1 MPKQAVDLDQ
11 GQVVKAQ
18 RAEALGLLA
27 GGIAH
32 DFNNL
37 LTSILGF
44 ASLARMRTALDSPVS
59 EWLGEIEAAARRAA
73 DLTQQL
79 LAYSG
84 KGHFVPETLDLSKL
98 SEETAELLQSVLPG
112 KVLLSYDLAREPV
125 LVEADPAQIRQIVT
139 NLLTNALEAIGGE
152 EGAVGL
158 KTSVLH
164 LTAEELESPWIE
176 ERPPE
181 GDYALLEVRD
191 TGAGMD
197 AATLPRIFDP
207 YFSTKFI
214 GRGLGLAAVLGIVR
228 ALRGSIRASSRP
240 GQGSTFRVFLP
251 VSTKAIARRR
261 PSGIFRLKGTGTI
274 LVADEEESVRAV
286 TRKALELAGYSVVE
300 AADGAQAAATVCE
313 RGGSLAAVILDQA
326 MAGAGQGDALQAI
339 RSAAP
344 ELPIVLMT
352 GGTSEIV
359 EVKPEEARWTA
370 LLPKPFTPSRLAD
383 TLAGILA
390 SKGG

>member
-1 MPKQAVDLDQ
+1 MPQQAVDFDQ
-11 GQVVKAQ
+11 GQVVRAQ

-44 ASLARMRTALDSPVS
+44 ASLARMRTPLDSPVS

-84 KGHFVPETLDLSKL
+84 KGHFVPETLDLSTV
-98 SEETAELLQSVLPG
+98 SEETAELLRSVLPG

-125 LVEADPAQIRQIVT
+125 LVEADPAQIRQIVS
-139 NLLTNALEAIGGE
+139 NLLTNALEAVGGE

-158 KTSVLH
+158 RTAVAR

-176 ERPPE
+176 ERLPE
-181 GDYALLEVRD
+181 GDYAVLEVRD

-197 AATLPRIFDP
+197 APTLARIFDP
-207 YFSTKFI
+207 FFSTKFI

-228 ALRGSIRASSRP
+228 ALRGSIRVSSRP
-240 GQGSTFRVFLP
+240 GQGSTFRILLP
-251 VSTKAIARRR
+251 VTTKEIARRR
-261 PSGIFRLKGTGTI
+261 PSGVFRLKGSGTI

-300 AADGAQAAATVCE
+300 AADGAQAAAAVCE
-313 RGGSLAAVILDQA
+313 RAGSLAAVILDQA
-326 MAGAGQGDALQAI
+326 MAGDGPGDALQAI

-344 ELPIVLMT
+344 DLPVVLMT
-352 GGTSEIV
+352 GGTSEIL
-359 EVKPEEARWTA
+359 EIKPDDAGRTA
-370 LLPKPFTPSRLAD
+370 LLAKPFTPSRLAD
-383 TLAGILA
+383 TLAGILFP
-390 SKGG
+390 KGG